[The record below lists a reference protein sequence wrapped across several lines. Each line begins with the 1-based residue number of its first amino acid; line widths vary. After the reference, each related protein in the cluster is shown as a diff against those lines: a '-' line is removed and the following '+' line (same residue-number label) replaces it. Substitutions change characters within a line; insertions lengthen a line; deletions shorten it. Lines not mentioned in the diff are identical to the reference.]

1 MRSEE
6 RQEVTAMRP
15 YSMDLRE
22 RVAAAVEHH
31 EGSVRRIARTFRVS
45 TSFIVRLIQR
55 RRGAGTLAPKPH
67 GGGPP
72 PALGPDDHQRLA
84 DLIREQPDATL
95 EQLRQRG
102 GFTCSLKTLWLAVR
116 HRRLTYKKKSLH
128 ASQRDRPDVQKKRRA
143 FRHEVGQIEPK
154 RLIFVDETGVTTA
167 MTPAYAWAAR
177 SARAVAATPA
187 SWETVTLIAALGLDG
202 VSAPLAFPGATDTTA
217 FQTYVDQVLVPALHA
232 GDVVVLDN
240 LKPHRASGVA
250 ASIARARAGT
260 AAAAVQPRLH
270 ADRGDV
276 LEGQAVASTGRGE
289 DEGQALRCHGQ
300 GAEASDPQG
309 HHRLVP
315 ARRPVCNS
323 WVNRCRSTFSV
334 YFALEFRT
342 RNQYHGYFGFAVSPM
357 GRVRVELT
365 TPGFSVL
372 CSTN

>member
-1 MRSEE
+1 
-6 RQEVTAMRP
+6 MRP

-177 SARAVAATPA
+177 CAGRRR
-187 SWETVTLIAALGLDG
+187 
-202 VSAPLAFPGATDTTA
+202 
-217 FQTYVDQVLVPALHA
+217 HA
-232 GDVVVLDN
+232 GLVGD
-240 LKPHRASGVA
+240 G
-250 ASIARARAGT
+250 
-260 AAAAVQPRLH
+260 H
-270 ADRGDV
+270 ADRGV
-276 LEGQAVASTGRGE
+276 GTGRGE
-289 DEGQALRCHGQ
+289 RPAGVPR
-300 GAEASDPQG
+300 S
-309 HHRLVP
+309 HRHDGLPDV
-315 ARRPVCNS
+315 RRPGAGAGLA
-323 WVNRCRSTFSV
+323 R
-334 YFALEFRT
+334 
-342 RNQYHGYFGFAVSPM
+342 G
-357 GRVRVELT
+357 
-365 TPGFSVL
+365 
-372 CSTN
+372 